1 MNTKTRL
8 FYCYLIACFRGKAN
22 EMKHLL
28 LIAAAFVA
36 LTVTACSFF
45 YDETSGLVEL
55 VEKAVANQAEWK
67 GKEVTVYGYV
77 SLMSPPANGFYKNLH
92 LTPSPAAISSRPHGL
107 ERHVYCALADGHKI
121 EPLDGKYVTVKGT
134 ITKIASMNYLDQKQ
148 IYLEPCEL
156 VK

>member
-1 MNTKTRL
+1 MKALLASITIL
-8 FYCYLIACFRGKAN
+8 AIAGCFVFQ
-22 EMKHLL
+22 E
-28 LIAAAFVA
+28 
-36 LTVTACSFF
+36 
-45 YDETSGLVEL
+45 DTSGLVEL
-55 VEKAVANQAEWK
+55 VEKAVANKGGWQ

-77 SLMSPPANGFYKNLH
+77 SQYRPPPEGTDKYLH
-92 LTPSPAAISSRPHGL
+92 LTPSPAAVSSRPHGL

-121 EPLDGKYVTVKGT
+121 EPLDSKYVTVKGT